1 MKRKINDSD
10 LKLFATL
17 MAEICIV
24 ALCVAITTFLFMGLI
39 CAFCV
44 ITGAL

>member
-1 MKRKINDSD
+1 MKRKTNDSD
-10 LKLFATL
+10 LKPFATL

-24 ALCVAITTFLFMGLI
+24 ALCAAITTFLFVGLI
-39 CAFCV
+39 YAFCV